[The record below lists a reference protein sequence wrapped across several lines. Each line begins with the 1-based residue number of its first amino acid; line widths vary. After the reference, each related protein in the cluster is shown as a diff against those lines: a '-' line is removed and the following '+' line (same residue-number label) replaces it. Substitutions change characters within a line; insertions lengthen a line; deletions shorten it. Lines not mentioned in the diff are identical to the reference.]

1 MVKASSRKEDEQC
14 MADKSG
20 KKPKQQASNK
30 KIVEEPAKE
39 EPKLV
44 MIDTTQKNGQANNE

>member
-1 MVKASSRKEDEQC
+1 

-30 KIVEEPAKE
+30 KIVEEPVKE